1 MLCEPRQK
9 ICGTPWPE
17 PSYGRSFGHL
27 DFRYDSSCLA
37 AIFSRFM
44 LQTLEIE
51 YLTTDIVTMCVS
63 SQCSQTLETLSF
75 ARTDGIVPANAL
87 LNLVDVCPRLKVLE
101 GNLCLQAPRSCFKT
115 GTARDYD
122 YSYWNGAK
130 CFALWEGPFTEFD
143 SALLDAKDTLAEVLK
158 SRGGERRRGMNG
170 RFFEDHL
177 V

>member
-1 MLCEPRQK
+1 
-9 ICGTPWPE
+9 
-17 PSYGRSFGHL
+17 
-27 DFRYDSSCLA
+27 
-37 AIFSRFM
+37 M

>member
-1 MLCEPRQK
+1 METAVPDALEGLEMSSANRRL
-9 ICGTPWPE
+9 PE
-17 PSYGRSFGHL
+17 ELWAHVASYASGPTWRTRRGEL
-27 DFRYDSSCLA
+27 LA
-37 AIFSRFM
+37 LRAASKLIR
-44 LQTLEIE
+44 
-51 YLTTDIVTMCVS
+51 DAVARAVVD
-63 SQCSQTLETLSF
+63 QTLETLSF

>member
-1 MLCEPRQK
+1 
-9 ICGTPWPE
+9 
-17 PSYGRSFGHL
+17 
-27 DFRYDSSCLA
+27 
-37 AIFSRFM
+37 
-44 LQTLEIE
+44 
-51 YLTTDIVTMCVS
+51 MCVS

-87 LNLVDVCPRLKVLE
+87 LNLVDVCPRLKVLA